1 MGAGDILAGPQLLRP
16 ARGLERGSKVPG
28 RKGFREGVRVGVR
41 VSTFL
46 TFDKFTSI
54 TTNVDSKKQ
63 TKNVS
68 ASQ

>member
-1 MGAGDILAGPQLLRP
+1 MGGGDILAGPQLLRP
-16 ARGLERGSKVPG
+16 ARGLKPDSKVPG
-28 RKGFREGVRVGVR
+28 RNGFREGVRVGVR
-41 VSTFL
+41 GSTFL

-54 TTNVDSKKQ
+54 TANVDSEKQ